1 NVRLQPTSRKKMSKG
16 CLSCFNIIR
25 FRKKHSKKQHKS
37 VKAKDVVE
45 PVVLKHDEE
54 KTNTVWTSGYIQPEY
69 LSTNSGFYGKLGE
82 GDSSS
87 SLKNDFNKVKT
98 FDLRGVTT
106 TKEK

>member
-1 NVRLQPTSRKKMSKG
+1 MSKG

-45 PVVLKHDEE
+45 PVVQKHDEE
-54 KTNTVWTSGYIQPEY
+54 KTNTVWTSGYIEPDY
-69 LSTNSGFYGKLGE
+69 LISPLILVSMENLG
-82 GDSSS
+82 
-87 SLKNDFNKVKT
+87 KT